1 MVSSLRPTRLLER
14 GPELDLLAE
23 AVDGASAGRPGLI
36 LVEGPGGIGKTRL
49 LTTARDRAAAAGVQ
63 IREARGSEREHRL
76 PFGVADQL
84 FPAEHDI
91 GSGRAAGAE
100 GDGSF
105 VALAALFRATE
116 SLAARGPVML
126 VIDDLHLSDEPS
138 LQFLGYLTRRLGRLP
153 ASVLATLRPFER
165 SASAALLSELVA
177 DPLVTSIRPG
187 ALSEHATTELLGDA
201 LGEPV
206 GAGFAAAC
214 RDATGG
220 NPLLLSELV
229 KTLRFEGV
237 SPVDRA
243 LDALDELGPRAVL
256 RTVLVR
262 LAGLPGSAAELARA
276 IAVLGPTTDLPLAA
290 ALAGLD
296 PAAAVTAAEALI
308 GAEILDPSGAT
319 FVHPLVEAA
328 VYEDLPVP
336 QRSLAHAAAADLL
349 RERGQSASAI
359 AAHLVLAPPQG
370 NAASCDVLEEAA
382 RASLRAGAPADAVA
396 FLRRALAEPPAE
408 DRRAALTA
416 VLARTMILVDGP
428 AAELDLREALRI
440 TDDPATRVSLLVD
453 LARLLMFIDRVDE
466 SPALLEQAAAE
477 LPPRA
482 EDLRRVVA
490 TTTLMTTLFDPT
502 LTPPRDMVELGRR
515 LPLEPGIGAKMLA
528 AQSAR
533 YWAFDGGSAD
543 ACAELALAALDG
555 GDLVRADS
563 VFHSVSAVF
572 TLELADRAE
581 ADAGWHVIERE
592 CELNGSYQARVAL
605 SLFRGYGLARRGE
618 LAEADAVLDD
628 AIEAAL
634 DWNAVQGGV
643 HVAAFRARVRTER
656 GDLVGARAALE
667 AVPVPA
673 RPTDEARVWLD
684 SQVALLN
691 AESRYD
697 EALVAAEEL
706 ERRFAFL
713 PSLLDTPALVHRAVA
728 FHGLGRRDEALVCAR
743 DALDQARL
751 WGSPGVVG
759 QALRVLGT
767 VEGGGAGILRLQQ
780 AVAAT
785 EGTRARLELA
795 KAQVELGAALH
806 ASGADGDARPALRA
820 GLELAAELGTEA
832 LEARARRELH
842 AAGGRPRKTALTG
855 PRSLTAA
862 ERRVAGLAA
871 AGDTNRAIGE
881 ALFVTPKT
889 VELHLSNVYRKLGIR
904 GRRELA
910 GALGA

>member
-1 MVSSLRPTRLLER
+1 MVLPPRSTRLFER

-49 LTTARDRAAAAGVQ
+49 LATARDHAVAAGLQ

-76 PFGVADQL
+76 PFGVVDQL
-84 FPAEHDI
+84 FPAEQGI
-91 GSGRAAGAE
+91 RLERAAGAE
-100 GDGSF
+100 GEGSF
-105 VALAALFRATE
+105 AALAALFRVTE
-116 SLAARGPVML
+116 ALAARGPVML

-153 ASVLATLRPFER
+153 VSVLATLRPFER

-177 DPLVTSIRPG
+177 DPLATSIRPG
-187 ALSEHATTELLGDA
+187 ALSAAATAELLGDT
-201 LGEPV
+201 LGDPV
-206 GAGFAAAC
+206 GEAFAAAC
-214 RDATGG
+214 QEATGG

-237 SPVDRA
+237 SPVDEA
-243 LDALDELGPRAVL
+243 LDALHELGPRAVL

-262 LAGLPGSAAELARA
+262 LAGLPPSATELARA
-276 IAVLGPTTDLPLAA
+276 IAVLGQTADLPLAA

-296 PAAAVTAAEALI
+296 PDAAGTAGAALI

-319 FVHPLVEAA
+319 FVHPLVASA

-336 QRSLAHAAAADLL
+336 ERSLAHAAAADLL

-359 AAHLVLAPPQG
+359 AAHLVLAPPRG
-370 NAASCDVLEEAA
+370 SAASCDVLEEAA
-382 RASLRAGAPADAVA
+382 RASLRAGAPVDAVT
-396 FLRRALAEPPAE
+396 FLRRALAEPPPE

-416 VLARTMILVDGP
+416 VLARAMILVGP
-428 AAELDLREALRI
+428 AAELDLREALRL
-440 TDDPATRVSLLVD
+440 TDDRATRVSLLID
-453 LARLLMFIDRVDE
+453 LARLMMFIDRVDE
-466 SPALLEQAAAE
+466 SPPLLEQAAAE
-477 LPPRA
+477 LPPGE
-482 EDLRRVVA
+482 EDLRRIVA
-490 TTTLMTTLFDPT
+490 TTTLMTTLFDAT
-502 LTPPRDMVELGRR
+502 LTPPPDMVQLGRR
-515 LPLEPGIGAKMLA
+515 LPLQPGIGAKMLA

-555 GDLVRADS
+555 GDLVRADG

-572 TLELADRAE
+572 TLELADRPE
-581 ADAGWHVIERE
+581 ANAGWDVLERE
-592 CELNGSYQARVAL
+592 CERTGSPQARVGL

-628 AIEAAL
+628 ALEAAR

-667 AVPVPA
+667 SVPA
-673 RPTDEARVWLD
+673 PDRPTDEARVWLD

-697 EALVAAEEL
+697 EALVAADEL
-706 ERRFAFL
+706 ERRFAL
-713 PSLLDTPALVHRAVA
+713 LACPLDTPALVHRAVA
-728 FHGLGRRDEALVCAR
+728 LHGLGRRDEALVAAR
-743 DALDQARL
+743 DALEQARR

-767 VEGGGAGILRLQQ
+767 VEGGAPGILHLQQ
-780 AVAAT
+780 AVAVT
-785 EGTRARLELA
+785 DGTRARLELA
-795 KAQVELGAALH
+795 KAQVQLGIALH

-820 GLELAAELGTEA
+820 GLELAAELGTASLEA
-832 LEARARRELH
+832 LARRELH

-855 PRSLTAA
+855 PGSLTAA
-862 ERRVAGLAA
+862 ERRVAELAA

-881 ALFVTPKT
+881 TLFVTPKT
-889 VELHLSNVYRKLGIR
+889 VELHLSSVYRKLGVR

-910 GALGA
+910 DALEG

>member
-1 MVSSLRPTRLLER
+1 MRSTRLLER
-14 GPELDLLAE
+14 GPELDLLAR
-23 AVDGASAGRPGLI
+23 AVDDARAGRPGVM

-76 PFGVADQL
+76 PFGVVDQL
-84 FPAEHDI
+84 FPDEQDARL
-91 GSGRAAGAE
+91 GRAAQAG
-100 GDGSF
+100 GDESF
-105 VALAALFRATE
+105 AALAALFRATE

-126 VIDDLHLSDEPS
+126 LIDDLHLSDEPS
-138 LQFLGYLTRRLGRLP
+138 LQFLGYLTRRLGRLRV
-153 ASVLATLRPFER
+153 SVLATLRPFER
-165 SASAALLSELVA
+165 SESAALLSELVA
-177 DPLVTSIRPG
+177 DPLARSIRPG
-187 ALSEHATTELLGDA
+187 ALSAAATMELLGDT
-201 LGEPV
+201 LGSPV
-206 GAGFAAAC
+206 GGRFAAAC
-214 RDATGG
+214 QEATGG

-237 SPVDRA
+237 APVDGA
-243 LDALDELGPRAVL
+243 LDAVNDLGPRAVL

-262 LAGLPGSAAELARA
+262 LAGLPVSAAELARA
-276 IAVLGPTTDLPLAA
+276 IAVLGQAADLPLAA

-296 PAAAVTAAEALI
+296 PTTAGTAAAALI
-308 GAEILDPSGAT
+308 GAEILADTSGAT
-319 FVHPLVEAA
+319 FVHPLVESAI
-328 VYEDLPVP
+328 YEDLSVP

-349 RERGQSASAI
+349 RERGQNASAS

-370 NAASCDVLEEAA
+370 DAATCDVLEEAA
-382 RASLRAGAPADAVA
+382 RASLRAGAPADAVT
-396 FLRRALAEPPAE
+396 FLRRALAEPPSA

-416 VLARTMILVDGP
+416 MLARAMILVDGP

-440 TDDPATRVSLLVD
+440 TADPATRVSLLID

-466 SPALLEQAAAE
+466 SPPLLARATAE
-477 LPPRA
+477 LPPGA
-482 EDLRRVVA
+482 EDLRRIVA
-490 TTTLMTTLFDPT
+490 TTTLMTTLFD
-502 LTPPRDMVELGRR
+502 LTIAPPPDVVELGRR

-533 YWAFDGGSAD
+533 YWAFDGGSAE

-572 TLELADRAE
+572 ILELADRSE
-581 ADAGWHVIERE
+581 ADAGWAVIERE
-592 CELNGSYQARVAL
+592 CVLNGSYQARVAL

-618 LAEADAVLDD
+618 LARADAVLDD
-628 AIEAAL
+628 ALEAAR
-634 DWNAVQGGV
+634 DWNAVQGSV

-667 AVPVPA
+667 SVPDPP
-673 RPTDEARVWLD
+673 RPTDEARLWLD

-691 AESRYD
+691 AESRFA
-697 EALVAAEEL
+697 EALDAAEAL

-713 PSLLDTPALVHRAVA
+713 PSLLDTPAHVHRAVA
-728 FHGLGRRDEALVCAR
+728 LHGLGRRDDALVAAR
-743 DALDQARL
+743 DGLEQARP

-767 VEGGGAGILRLQQ
+767 VEGGEPGILRLRQ

-785 EGTRARLELA
+785 DGTRARLELA
-795 KAQVELGAALH
+795 KAQVQLGAALR
-806 ASGADGDARPALRA
+806 ASGAARDARPVLRA
-820 GLELAAELGTEA
+820 GLELAAELGA
-832 LEARARRELH
+832 QSLEARALRELH
-842 AAGGRPRKTALTG
+842 AAGGRPRTTALTG

-862 ERRVAGLAA
+862 ERRVAELAA

-889 VELHLSNVYRKLGIR
+889 VELHLSNVYRKLGVR

-910 GALGA
+910 DVLAA